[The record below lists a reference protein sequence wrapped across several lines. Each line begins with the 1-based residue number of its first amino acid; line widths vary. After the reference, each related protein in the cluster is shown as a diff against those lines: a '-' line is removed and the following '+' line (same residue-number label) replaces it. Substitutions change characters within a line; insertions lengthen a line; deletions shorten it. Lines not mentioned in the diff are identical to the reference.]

1 MTNLKRFGLSKSE
14 RIKKNNEIS
23 RLFNSGKRIYSN
35 SRKFKA
41 IFCFGEVNSGTVK
54 IVPAVH
60 KKAGNAVWRNR
71 VKRLLRESY
80 RLNKKILTDII
91 DERTLL
97 LMISPN
103 SINKKKNPHL
113 YLVDVQDEVI
123 ELLDK
128 VKNQILTK
136 KDKTG
141 N

>member
-1 MTNLKRFGLSKSE
+1 MKRFGLSKSE

-35 SRKFKA
+35 SRKLKA
-41 IFCFGEVNSGTVK
+41 IFCFGEDDSGIIK

-80 RLNKKILTDII
+80 RLNKHILSEII
-91 DERTLL
+91 EEKTLL

-103 SINKKKNPHL
+103 SINKKKHPHL
-113 YLVDVQDEVI
+113 VLSDVHDDVV
-123 ELLDK
+123 ELLSK
-128 VKNQILTK
+128 IRNQILTH

>member
-1 MTNLKRFGLSKSE
+1 M
-14 RIKKNNEIS
+14 
-23 RLFNSGKRIYSN
+23 FNSGKRIYSN
-35 SRKFKA
+35 SRRLKA
-41 IFCFGEVNSGTVK
+41 IFCFGEVDSGIVK

-103 SINKKKNPHL
+103 LLNKKKNPHI
-113 YLVDVQDEVI
+113 YLDDVQDDVV

-128 VKNQILTK
+128 IKNLILTE

-141 N
+141 NS

>member
-1 MTNLKRFGLSKSE
+1 LKRFGLSKKE

-35 SRKFKA
+35 SRKLKA
-41 IFCFGEVNSGTVK
+41 IFCFGEVDSGIVK

-71 VKRLLRESY
+71 VKRLFRESY
-80 RLNKKILTDII
+80 RLNKNILTDII

-103 SINKKKNPHL
+103 SINKKKNPHI
-113 YLVDVQDEVI
+113 YLNDVQDDVI

-128 VKNQILTK
+128 IKNQILIEK
-136 KDKTG
+136 YKTG
-141 N
+141 NS